1 MGTYCVG
8 TLGSVIRRLLLYV
21 IRDFVEFVDGIM
33 DVVAR
38 DARAEEVDKFADVG
52 GNEAEVENN
61 SVDPGRLVSSGRDTF
76 ETGV

>member
-1 MGTYCVG
+1 MAWRVVG
-8 TLGSVIRRLLLYV
+8 CRPVAW
-21 IRDFVEFVDGIM
+21 